1 MNMKINAS
9 RKPEIA
15 DINQLTAEKNIL
27 CKLNILE
34 AWAKNGIPSIH
45 AVGSGIDKDLSSLD
59 YFPRSIRQFNF
70 WDGSQNSLQLR
81 EGMPAIFRN
90 ANETL
95 NSHKELRLRV
105 ALVLETLVIKSI
117 SQANQL
123 KPLRIKKL
131 TTSLELEKKLRIV
144 AETEL
149 VIMRENIRLLQR
161 KISES
166 QSSSAIIER
175 EFQRLV
181 KSLEKQIEDSKEELA
196 TLKAKLAKVA
206 PLKSV

>member
-1 MNMKINAS
+1 MKINAS

-15 DINQLTAEKNIL
+15 DINKLSAERNIL

-34 AWAKNGIPSIH
+34 AWAKNGIPPIQTIN
-45 AVGSGIDKDLSSLD
+45 SGIDKNLAGLE

-81 EGMPAIFRN
+81 EGIPAIFRN

-105 ALVLETLVIKSI
+105 AAVLEALVIKSL

-131 TTSLELEKKLRIV
+131 NTSLELERKLRSV

-149 VIMRENIRLLQR
+149 IVLRENMRLLQR
-161 KISES
+161 QISES
-166 QSSSAIIER
+166 QSSSVSIER

-181 KSLEKQIEDSKEELA
+181 KSLEGELEDTKAELA
-196 TLKAKLAKVA
+196 TLKAKLAKVV
-206 PLKSV
+206 PLKRVK